1 MNRIGIFKE
10 TLQIANDGKYAVNG
24 KNVML
29 THSLSDLEQAIFF
42 SEKDVKKNICEQ
54 LKCHRETGVDEMQI
68 MVTNKDTFSAAL
80 DMSRKSSLGEIAVL
94 NFANPVN
101 PGGGVKYGAMAQEE
115 DLCRKSTLYVSL
127 KAESVS
133 EFYQFHKKECDC
145 FSSHSII
152 VSPNVEVFRSYNN
165 DLLPYTFSVAVIS
178 CAAPIFD
185 GIKEK
190 SYSYDEYTSLLY
202 ERIMGILSICEK
214 MGYTKLVLGAWG
226 CGSFSNDPKLIAR
239 LFYKALCQFNGAFK
253 EIEFAVFGG
262 AKNFDSFHEV
272 MILKKIDD

>member
-10 TLQIANDGKYAVNG
+10 TLQIANDGKYAVDG

-29 THSLSDLEQAIFF
+29 THSLSELEQAVYFP
-42 SEKDVKKNICEQ
+42 EKDVKEIICEHMK
-54 LKCHRETGVDEMQI
+54 LRREPCVDEMPV
-68 MVTNKDTFSAAL
+68 MVTNNDTFSAAL
-80 DMSRKSSLGEIAVL
+80 DMSRKSTLGEIAVL

-115 DLCRKSTLYVSL
+115 DLCRKSTLFVSL
-127 KAESVS
+127 ESESVA
-133 EFYQFHKKECDC
+133 EFYRFHKKDCDC

-185 GIKEK
+185 GIKKK
-190 SYSYDEYTSLLY
+190 SYSHDEYTSILY
-202 ERIMGILSICEK
+202 ERIMGILSVCEK

-226 CGSFSNDPKLIAR
+226 CGSFSNDPKLMAK

-253 EIEFAVFGG
+253 KIEFAVFGG
-262 AKNFDSFHEV
+262 TENFGSFHEV

>member
-10 TLQIANDGKYAVNG
+10 TLQIVNDGKYVING
-24 KNVML
+24 KNVAL
-29 THSLSDLEQAIFF
+29 IHSVSELEQAIFF
-42 SEKDVKKNICEQ
+42 PEKNVKVIIGEQ
-54 LKCHRETGVDEMQI
+54 VRLRHGLPVDEI
-68 MVTNKDTFSAAL
+68 PVKVTNKDTFSAAL
-80 DMSRKSSLGEIAVL
+80 DMSRYSSLGEIAVL

-127 KAESVS
+127 KSESVS

-185 GIKEK
+185 GIKKK

-226 CGSFSNDPKLIAR
+226 CGSFNNDPKLMAK

-262 AKNFDSFHEV
+262 AINFDSFHEV
-272 MILKKIDD
+272 MILQKNDD

>member
-10 TLQIANDGKYAVNG
+10 TLQIVSDGKYVING
-24 KNVML
+24 KNVVL
-29 THSLSDLEQAIFF
+29 KHSVSELEQAIFF
-42 SEKDVKKNICEQ
+42 SENNVKVIIGEQ
-54 LKCHRETGVDEMQI
+54 MRLRHGLPVDEI
-68 MVTNKDTFSAAL
+68 PVKVTNKDTFSAAL
-80 DMSRKSSLGEIAVL
+80 DMSRYSSLGEIAVL

-127 KAESVS
+127 KSESVS

-185 GIKEK
+185 GIKKK

-226 CGSFSNDPKLIAR
+226 CGSFSNDPKLMAR
-239 LFYKALCQFNGAFK
+239 LFYKALCQFNGSFK

>member
-1 MNRIGIFKE
+1 MKIRHG
-10 TLQIANDGKYAVNG
+10 LP
-24 KNVML
+24 
-29 THSLSDLEQAIFF
+29 
-42 SEKDVKKNICEQ
+42 
-54 LKCHRETGVDEMQI
+54 VDEI
-68 MVTNKDTFSAAL
+68 PVKVTNKDTFSAAL
-80 DMSRKSSLGEIAVL
+80 DMSRYSSLGEIAVL

-115 DLCRKSTLYVSL
+115 DLCRKSSLYVSL
-127 KAESVS
+127 KSERVS
-133 EFYQFHKKECDC
+133 EFYQFHKKDCDC

-185 GIKEK
+185 GIKKK

-202 ERIMGILSICEK
+202 ERIMGILSVCEK

-226 CGSFSNDPKLIAR
+226 CGSFSNDPKLMAK

-272 MILKKIDD
+272 MLLKKNDD

>member
-10 TLQIANDGKYAVNG
+10 TLQIVNDGKYVING
-24 KNVML
+24 KNVAL
-29 THSLSDLEQAIFF
+29 IHSVSELEQAIFF
-42 SEKDVKKNICEQ
+42 PEKNVKVIIGEQ
-54 LKCHRETGVDEMQI
+54 MRLRHGLPVDEI
-68 MVTNKDTFSAAL
+68 PVKVTNKDTFSAAL
-80 DMSRKSSLGEIAVL
+80 DMSRYSSLGEIAVL

-127 KAESVS
+127 KSESVS

-185 GIKEK
+185 GIKKK

-226 CGSFSNDPKLIAR
+226 CGSFSNDPKLMAR
-239 LFYKALCQFNGAFK
+239 LFYKALCQFNGSFK

>member
-10 TLQIANDGKYAVNG
+10 TLQIVNDGKYVING
-24 KNVML
+24 KNVAL
-29 THSLSDLEQAIFF
+29 KHSVSELEQAIFF
-42 SEKDVKKNICEQ
+42 PEKNVKVIIGEQ
-54 LKCHRETGVDEMQI
+54 MRLRHGLPVDEI
-68 MVTNKDTFSAAL
+68 PVKVTNKDTFSAAL
-80 DMSRKSSLGEIAVL
+80 DMSRYSSLGEIAVL

-127 KAESVS
+127 KSESVS

-185 GIKEK
+185 GTKKK

-202 ERIMGILSICEK
+202 ERIMSILSICEK

-226 CGSFSNDPKLIAR
+226 CGSFSNDPKLMAK
-239 LFYKALCQFNGAFK
+239 LFYKALCKFNGAFK

-262 AKNFDSFHEV
+262 AINFDSFHEV
-272 MILKKIDD
+272 MILQKNDD

>member
-10 TLQIANDGKYAVNG
+10 TLQIVNDGKYVING
-24 KNVML
+24 KNVAL
-29 THSLSDLEQAIFF
+29 KHSVSELEQAIFF
-42 SEKDVKKNICEQ
+42 PEKNVKVIIGEQ
-54 LKCHRETGVDEMQI
+54 MRLRHGLPVDEI
-68 MVTNKDTFSAAL
+68 PVKVTNKDTFSAAL
-80 DMSRKSSLGEIAVL
+80 DMSRYYSLGEIAVL

-127 KAESVS
+127 KSESVS

-185 GIKEK
+185 GTKKK

-202 ERIMGILSICEK
+202 ERIMSILSICEK

-226 CGSFSNDPKLIAR
+226 CGSFSNDPKLMAK

-262 AKNFDSFHEV
+262 AINFDSFHEV
-272 MILKKIDD
+272 MILQKNDD

>member
-10 TLQIANDGKYAVNG
+10 TLQIVNDGKYVING
-24 KNVML
+24 KNVAL
-29 THSLSDLEQAIFF
+29 IHSVSELEQAIFF
-42 SEKDVKKNICEQ
+42 PEKNVKVIIGEQ
-54 LKCHRETGVDEMQI
+54 MRLRHGLPVDEI
-68 MVTNKDTFSAAL
+68 PVKVTNKDTFSAAL
-80 DMSRKSSLGEIAVL
+80 DMSRYSSLGEIAVL

-127 KAESVS
+127 KSESVS

-185 GIKEK
+185 GIKKK
-190 SYSYDEYTSLLY
+190 SYSYDEYTALLY

-226 CGSFSNDPKLIAR
+226 CGSFSNDPKLMAR
-239 LFYKALCQFNGAFK
+239 LFYKALCQFNGSFK

-262 AKNFDSFHEV
+262 VKNFDSFHEV

>member
-1 MNRIGIFKE
+1 ME
-10 TLQIANDGKYAVNG
+10 
-24 KNVML
+24 
-29 THSLSDLEQAIFF
+29 AIFF
-42 SEKDVKKNICEQ
+42 PEKNVKVIIGEQ
-54 LKCHRETGVDEMQI
+54 MRLRHGLPVDEI
-68 MVTNKDTFSAAL
+68 PVKVTNKDTFSAAL
-80 DMSRKSSLGEIAVL
+80 DMSRYSSLGEIAVL

-127 KAESVS
+127 KSESVS

-185 GIKEK
+185 GIKKK

-202 ERIMGILSICEK
+202 ERILGILSICEK
-214 MGYTKLVLGAWG
+214 MGYTKLVLGVWG
-226 CGSFSNDPKLIAR
+226 CGSFSNDPKLMAK

-262 AKNFDSFHEV
+262 AINFDSFHEV
-272 MILKKIDD
+272 MILQNNYD

>member
-127 KAESVS
+127 KSESVS

-185 GIKEK
+185 GIKKK

-226 CGSFSNDPKLIAR
+226 CGSFSNDPKLMAR
-239 LFYKALCQFNGAFK
+239 LFYKALCQFNGSFK